1 MSTLDQIEAN
11 RKNAQLATGPKT
23 PEGKQIVSRNAVTH
37 GCSGRHVIL
46 PGEDSA
52 AFDKLL
58 EGFRCQFGNDPVIE
72 TLTAKMAEARWLEV
86 RIETQESHLWDH
98 HDGIDSMG
106 RMQLDRLDAYKRTAL
121 RKFHRA
127 LGDIMALR
135 RLALREQSLNSKT
148 NPIPAKPNPI
158 STLTEPPTP
167 EPPAPEPDPEPAAPD
182 PEPPVTE
189 PRA

>member
-1 MSTLDQIEAN
+1 MSTLNQIEAN
-11 RKNAQLATGPKT
+11 RKNALLGSGPKT

-46 PGEDSA
+46 PGEDRA
-52 AFDKLL
+52 DFDKLL
-58 EGFRCQFGNDPVIE
+58 EGFRRQFGNDPVIE

-86 RIETQESHLWDH
+86 RIETQEAHLWDH
-98 HDGIDSMG
+98 HDGIDSMD

-127 LGDIMALR
+127 LGDIMALK

-148 NPIPAKPNPI
+148 NPIPAKPSPV
-158 STLTEPPTP
+158 SELTEPPAALAP
-167 EPPAPEPDPEPAAPD
+167 VADPAPEPPKPD
-182 PEPPVTE
+182 PEPTT
-189 PRA
+189 